1 MRGWLIDTNVVSE
14 LRRARPNQKVRAFVA
29 SQPGDVLFT
38 SDVTFA
44 EVRFGIEQMTDAAR
58 RADLVH
64 WLDRT
69 LRPLF
74 DGRVLPVTEDALLRW
89 RLMLEA
95 GRKKGHTFSE
105 PDLLIAALAALA
117 DLIVVSRD
125 TSEFIAAGVPV
136 FDPWAW
142 ALHAGDSVL
151 AVADA
156 DQPGALATATKLIA
170 S

>member
-1 MRGWLIDTNVVSE
+1 MRGWLIDTNIVSE
-14 LRRARPNQKVRAFVA
+14 LRRAKPNRKVRAFVA
-29 SQPGDVLFT
+29 GQIGDVLFT

-44 EVRFGIEQMTDAAR
+44 EVRFGIERMGDAGR
-58 RADLVH
+58 RADLAH

-74 DGRVLPVTEDALLRW
+74 AGRVLSISEDVLLRW
-89 RLMLEA
+89 RSMLEA

-105 PDLLIAALAALA
+105 PDLLIAALAALE
-117 DLIVVSRD
+117 DLVVVSRD
-125 TSEFIAAGVPV
+125 TSEFVTAGVPV

-142 ALHAGDSVL
+142 TLHAAGKVL

-156 DQPGALATATKLIA
+156 DGQDALAKANALIA

>member
-14 LRRARPNQKVRAFVA
+14 LRRVRPSPKVRAFVA
-29 SQPGDVLFT
+29 AQPGHLLFT

-44 EVRFGIEQMTDAAR
+44 EVRFGIEQMSDAAH

-74 DGRVLPVTEDALLRW
+74 DGRVLSVTEEALLRW

-95 GRKKGHTFSE
+95 GRRRGHTFSE

-136 FDPWAW
+136 FDPWSWTLQARDR
-142 ALHAGDSVL
+142 ALSLSHADRPDAL
-151 AVADA
+151 AVATVM
-156 DQPGALATATKLIA
+156 LA

>member
-1 MRGWLIDTNVVSE
+1 M
-14 LRRARPNQKVRAFVA
+14 RAFVA
-29 SQPGDVLFT
+29 GQPGDVLFT

-44 EVRFGIEQMTDAAR
+44 EVRFGIEQIGDPAR

-74 DGRVLPVTEDALLRW
+74 AGRVLPVTEDALLRW

-95 GRKKGHTFSE
+95 GRKTGHTFSE

-136 FDPWAW
+136 FDPWDW
-142 ALHAGDSVL
+142 TLHDRDRALAI
-151 AVADA
+151 ADA
-156 DQPGALATATKLIA
+156 DEADALTKATVVMAG
-170 S
+170 

>member
-14 LRRARPNQKVRAFVA
+14 LRRPRPSQKVRAFV
-29 SQPGDVLFT
+29 SGQPGDVLFT

-44 EVRFGIEQMTDAAR
+44 EVRFGIEQISDAAR
-58 RADLVH
+58 RADLTH

-74 DGRVLPVTEDALLRW
+74 EGRVLAITEDALLRW

-95 GRKKGHTFSE
+95 GRRRGHTFSE

-125 TSEFIAAGVPV
+125 TGEFVAAGVPV
-136 FDPWAW
+136 FDPWSST
-142 ALHAGDSVL
+142 LQAGDRVVSL
-151 AVADA
+151 AGADRPDALTVANA
-156 DQPGALATATKLIA
+156 MLT

>member
-1 MRGWLIDTNVVSE
+1 LRGWLIDTNVVSE
-14 LRRARPNQKVRAFVA
+14 LRRARPAQKVRAFVA
-29 SQPGDVLFT
+29 DQPGDVLFI
-38 SDVTFA
+38 SDVTFSD
-44 EVRFGIEQMTDAAR
+44 VRFGIEQMTDPVR

-74 DGRVLPVTEDALLRW
+74 VGRVLPVTEDALLRW

-95 GRKKGHTFSE
+95 GRKTGHTFSE
-105 PDLLIAALAALA
+105 PDLLIAALAGLA

-125 TSEFIAAGVPV
+125 TSEFTAASVPV
-136 FDPWAW
+136 FDPWDW
-142 ALHAGDSVL
+142 ALHAGGRTL

-156 DQPGALATATKLIA
+156 DASDALTKATALIA
-170 S
+170 A

>member
-14 LRRARPNQKVRAFVA
+14 LRRAKPNQKVRAFVA
-29 SQPGDVLFT
+29 GQAGDVLFT

-44 EVRFGIEQMTDAAR
+44 EVRFGIEQMTDPAR
-58 RADLVH
+58 RSSVMH
-64 WLDRT
+64 WLDGT

-74 DGRVLPVTEDALLRW
+74 AGRVLSVTEDTLLRW

-95 GRKKGHTFSE
+95 GRKRGHTFSE

-125 TSEFIAAGVPV
+125 TAEFVAAGVPV
-136 FDPWAW
+136 FDPWDW
-142 ALHAGDSVL
+142 ALHATDRVL
-151 AVADA
+151 RVSDA
-156 DQPGALATATKLIA
+156 DGPHALAKATALIA

>member
-1 MRGWLIDTNVVSE
+1 LRGWLIDTNVVSE
-14 LRRARPNQKVRAFVA
+14 LRRARPAQQKVRAFVA
-29 SQPGDVLFT
+29 GQPGDVLYT

-44 EVRFGIEQMTDAAR
+44 EVRFGIEQMADPAR

-74 DGRVLPVTEDALLRW
+74 AGRVLPVTEDALRRW
-89 RLMLEA
+89 RVMLEA
-95 GRKKGHTFSE
+95 GRKTGHTFSE

-125 TSEFIAAGVPV
+125 TSAFIAAGVPV
-136 FDPWAW
+136 FDPWDW
-142 ALHAGDSVL
+142 TLHAGDRAL

-156 DQPGALATATKLIA
+156 DESDALAKATALI
-170 S
+170 

>member
-14 LRRARPNQKVRAFVA
+14 LRRARPAQKVRTFVA
-29 SQPGDVLFT
+29 GQPGDVLFT

-44 EVRFGIEQMTDAAR
+44 EVRFGIEQITDPAL
-58 RADLVH
+58 RADLVQ
-64 WLDRT
+64 WLDRK

-74 DGRVLPVTEDALLRW
+74 AGRVLAVTEDALLRW
-89 RLMLEA
+89 RLMLEV

-125 TSEFIAAGVPV
+125 VSEFIAADVPV
-136 FDPWAW
+136 FDPWDW
-142 ALHAGDSVL
+142 TLHAGGRADQI
-151 AVADA
+151 ADA
-156 DQPGALATATKLIA
+156 DMSDALAKAAELMA
-170 S
+170 N

>member
-14 LRRARPNQKVRAFVA
+14 LRRARPAQKVRAFVA

-38 SDVTFA
+38 STVTFA
-44 EVRFGIEQMTDAAR
+44 EIRFGIEQITHPAR
-58 RADLVH
+58 RADLVQ

-74 DGRVLPVTEDALLRW
+74 AGRVLAATEDALLRW
-89 RLMLEA
+89 RLMLEV

-105 PDLLIAALAALA
+105 PDLLIAAMAAMA
-117 DLIVVSRD
+117 DLILVSRD
-125 TSEFIAAGVPV
+125 VSEFIAAGVPV
-136 FDPWAW
+136 FDPWDW
-142 ALHAGDSVL
+142 TLHAGGRADQI
-151 AVADA
+151 ADA
-156 DQPGALATATKLIA
+156 DMADALAKATELIA

>member
-1 MRGWLIDTNVVSE
+1 LRGWLIDTNVVSE
-14 LRRARPNQKVRAFVA
+14 LRRTRPSPKVRAFVA
-29 SQPGDVLFT
+29 GQPGDVLFT

-44 EVRFGIEQMTDAAR
+44 EVRFGIEQISNAAR

-74 DGRVLPVTEDALLRW
+74 EGRVLAVTEDALLRW

-95 GRKKGHTFSE
+95 GRRQGHTFSE

-117 DLIVVSRD
+117 ELIVVSRD
-125 TSEFIAAGVPV
+125 TSEFVTAGVPV
-136 FDPWAW
+136 FDPWSWTLQAGERVLSL
-142 ALHAGDSVL
+142 AHADGPD
-151 AVADA
+151 
-156 DQPGALATATKLIA
+156 ALATATAMLA

>member
-14 LRRARPNQKVRAFVA
+14 LRRARPAQKVRAFVA
-29 SQPGDVLFT
+29 SQPGDFLFT

-44 EVRFGIEQMTDAAR
+44 EIRFGVEQITDPAR
-58 RADLVH
+58 RAALVQ

-74 DGRVLPVTEDALLRW
+74 AGRVLQVTEDALLRW
-89 RLMLEA
+89 RLMLDA
-95 GRKKGHTFSE
+95 GRRKGHTFCE

-125 TSEFIAAGVPV
+125 TSEFIAADVPV
-136 FDPWAW
+136 FDPWDW
-142 ALHAGDSVL
+142 TLHAGGR
-151 AVADA
+151 AHQIADA
-156 DQPGALATATKLIA
+156 EMADALAKATELIA
-170 S
+170 N

>member
-14 LRRARPNQKVRAFVA
+14 LRRARPAQKVRAFVA
-29 SQPGDVLFT
+29 GQPGDVLFT

-44 EVRFGIEQMTDAAR
+44 EVRFGIEQITDPAR
-58 RADLVH
+58 RADLGL

-74 DGRVLPVTEDALLRW
+74 VGRILAVTEDALLRW
-89 RLMLEA
+89 RLMLEV

-125 TSEFIAAGVPV
+125 VSEFIAADVPV
-136 FDPWAW
+136 FDPWVW
-142 ALHAGDSVL
+142 TLYAGGR
-151 AVADA
+151 AEQIADA
-156 DQPGALATATKLIA
+156 DMADALAKAAELITN
-170 S
+170 

>member
-14 LRRARPNQKVRAFVA
+14 LRRARPSPKVRAFVA
-29 SQPGDVLFT
+29 GQPGDVLFT

-44 EVRFGIEQMTDAAR
+44 EVRFGIERITDAVR

-74 DGRVLPVTEDALLRW
+74 AGRVLPVTEDALLRW

-95 GRKKGHTFSE
+95 GRAAGHTFSE
-105 PDLLIAALAALA
+105 PDLLVAALASLA
-117 DLIVVSRD
+117 DHIVVSRD
-125 TSEFIAAGVPV
+125 TSEFVAAGVPV
-136 FDPWAW
+136 FDPWDW
-142 ALHAGDSVL
+142 TLHAGEQVL
-151 AVADA
+151 KVADA
-156 DQPGALATATKLIA
+156 DASDALARASALI
-170 S
+170 SV

>member
-105 PDLLIAALAALA
+105 PDLLIAALAVLA

-136 FDPWAW
+136 FDPWVW
-142 ALHAGDSVL
+142 TLHAGDRTL

-156 DQPGALATATKLIA
+156 DQPGALATATTLIA

>member
-14 LRRARPNQKVRAFVA
+14 LRRARPARKVRAFVA
-29 SQPGDVLFT
+29 GQPGDVLFT

-44 EVRFGIEQMTDAAR
+44 EFRFGIEQITDPTR
-58 RADLVH
+58 RADLVQ

-74 DGRVLPVTEDALLRW
+74 AGRVLAVTEDALLRW
-89 RLMLEA
+89 RLMLEV

-105 PDLLIAALAALA
+105 PDFLIAALAALA

-125 TSEFIAAGVPV
+125 VSEFIAAGVPV
-136 FDPWAW
+136 FDPWGW
-142 ALHAGDSVL
+142 TLHSGGRADRI
-151 AVADA
+151 ADA
-156 DQPGALATATKLIA
+156 DMADALAKAAELMA
-170 S
+170 N

>member
-14 LRRARPNQKVRAFVA
+14 LRRARPAQKVRAFVA
-29 SQPGDVLFT
+29 GQPGDVLFT

-44 EVRFGIEQMTDAAR
+44 EVRFGIEQITDPAR
-58 RADLVH
+58 RADLVR
-64 WLDRT
+64 WLDST

-74 DGRVLPVTEDALLRW
+74 AGRALAVTEDVLLRW
-89 RLMLEA
+89 RLMLEV

-105 PDLLIAALAALA
+105 PDLFIAALAALA

-125 TSEFIAAGVPV
+125 VSEFIAAGVPV
-136 FDPWAW
+136 LDPWDW
-142 ALHAGDSVL
+142 TLHAGGR
-151 AVADA
+151 ANQIADA
-156 DQPGALATATKLIA
+156 DRADALAKATELIA

>member
-14 LRRARPNQKVRAFVA
+14 LRRASPNQRVRAFVA
-29 SQPGDVLFT
+29 AQKGDVLFT

-44 EVRFGIEQMTDAAR
+44 EIRFGIEQLRDPTR
-58 RADLVH
+58 RSDLVH

-74 DGRVLPVTEDALLRW
+74 AGRVLAVTEDVLLRW
-89 RLMLEA
+89 RLMLED
-95 GRKKGHTFSE
+95 GRRKGHTFSE

-125 TSEFIAAGVPV
+125 TSAFVAAGVPV
-136 FDPWAW
+136 FDPWVW
-142 ALHAGDSVL
+142 ALHAASKVL
-151 AVADA
+151 PLSDA
-156 DQPGALATATKLIA
+156 DSPDALAKAAALMVG
-170 S
+170 

>member
-14 LRRARPNQKVRAFVA
+14 LRRARPAQKVRAFVA
-29 SQPGDVLFT
+29 GQPGDVLFT

-44 EVRFGIEQMTDAAR
+44 EVRFGIEQITDPAR
-58 RADLVH
+58 RADLVQ

-74 DGRVLPVTEDALLRW
+74 AGRALAVTEDVLLRW

-95 GRKKGHTFSE
+95 GRKTGHTFSE

-136 FDPWAW
+136 FDPWDW
-142 ALHAGDSVL
+142 TLHAGGR
-151 AVADA
+151 AHQIADA
-156 DQPGALATATKLIA
+156 DRADALAKATELIA

>member
-1 MRGWLIDTNVVSE
+1 MHE
-14 LRRARPNQKVRAFVA
+14 QKVRAFVA
-29 SQPGDVLFT
+29 GQPGDVLFT

-44 EVRFGIEQMTDAAR
+44 EVRFGIEQITDPAR
-58 RADLVH
+58 RADLVQ

-74 DGRVLPVTEDALLRW
+74 AGRVLAVTEDALLRW
-89 RLMLEA
+89 RLMLEV

-125 TSEFIAAGVPV
+125 VSEFIAADVPV
-136 FDPWAW
+136 FDPWVW
-142 ALHAGDSVL
+142 TLHAGGR
-151 AVADA
+151 AEQIADA
-156 DQPGALATATKLIA
+156 DMADALVKAAELITN
-170 S
+170 